1 MTRRIRLLSTLLALV
16 VVAAIAAGCGSD
28 SLHSGMGHDDKGTTH
43 DAGQMGTGRDA
54 DVKFTQEMIPH
65 HQQAVEMADLALDPM
80 HEASPAVQDLATRI
94 KTAQAAEI
102 ADMNGWL
109 EEWGAEP
116 V

>member
-1 MTRRIRLLSTLLALV
+1 MKAE
-16 VVAAIAAGCGSD
+16 
-28 SLHSGMGHDDKGTTH
+28 TH
-43 DAGQMGTGRDA
+43 DQRGDDQAGEAREESRQPGADTEQHDGEGREA
-54 DVKFTQEMIPH
+54 MLPH